1 MVDFVMNRTKVL
13 VFAALMAALS
23 NILST
28 EPFTIP
34 IAIGP
39 IVSRVHLTQI
49 PIFLGGYIAGPW
61 AGLLTGAIGGLYMSF
76 TMIPFVFGGL
86 ALLGF
91 STGYIAKRQKLRPS
105 LSAILAWGIQAV
117 YVYITD
123 YYWFTLVQSMPGHVA
138 TGVITTIL
146 TKLTVEAVIAAILAE
161 FVILSLARTGLLSV
175 LGER

>member
-1 MVDFVMNRTKVL
+1 MNRTKVL
-13 VFAALMAALS
+13 TIAALMAALS

-34 IAIGP
+34 LAIGP
-39 IVSRVHLTQI
+39 IVSRVHFTQI
-49 PIFLGGYIAGPW
+49 PIFLSGYLAGPW
-61 AGLLTGAIGGLYMSF
+61 AGLLTGAVGGLYMSF

-91 STGYIAKRQKLRPS
+91 STGYIAKRLKLRPFF
-105 LSAILAWGIQAV
+105 SAILAWVIQAV

-123 YYWFTLVQSMPGHVA
+123 YYWFTSVQSMPGHVA

-146 TKLTVEAVIAAILAE
+146 TKLTVEAVIAAILVE
-161 FVILSLARTGLLSV
+161 IVILSLGRTGLLSI
-175 LGER
+175 LDES

>member
-1 MVDFVMNRTKVL
+1 MNRTKVL
-13 VFAALMAALS
+13 TIAALMAALS

-34 IAIGP
+34 LAIGP
-39 IVSRVHLTQI
+39 IVSRVHFTQI
-49 PIFLGGYIAGPW
+49 PIFLSGYLAGPW
-61 AGLLTGAIGGLYMSF
+61 AGLLTGAVGGLYMSF

-91 STGYIAKRQKLRPS
+91 STGYIAKRLKLRS
-105 LSAILAWGIQAV
+105 FFSAILAWVIQAV

-123 YYWFTLVQSMPGHVA
+123 YYWFTSVQSMPGHVA

-146 TKLTVEAVIAAILAE
+146 TKLTVEAVIAAILVE
-161 FVILSLARTGLLSV
+161 IVILSLGRTGLLSI
-175 LGER
+175 LDES